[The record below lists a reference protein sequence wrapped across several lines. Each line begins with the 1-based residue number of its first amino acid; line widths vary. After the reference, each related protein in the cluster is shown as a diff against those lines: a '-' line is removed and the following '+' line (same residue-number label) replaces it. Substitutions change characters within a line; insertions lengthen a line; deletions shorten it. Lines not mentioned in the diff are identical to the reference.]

1 MTEHQLRLIEE
12 VKALF
17 YDDYFIEAHEK
28 ITTMESEFKDDSE
41 FLSRLN
47 SIEEVSILK
56 DALNSANNC
65 LELLADLDSWELIK
79 DEEDIATF
87 IKSDSNQF
95 IVRAEMIVE
104 APIFP
109 ILSLFSEIDLIS
121 SWVEVI
127 ESSTILAHPTSFTR
141 LLWYRMNLPWPCSDR
156 DIVVSAIGIPI
167 PENRSVL
174 INIKSVKTPTF
185 LNTSIP
191 PPAGS
196 DIRIDMSVGCIN
208 LMILEPGVTQVS
220 LISHSD
226 PHLAFL
232 PQSLIN
238 FGTKHGI
245 FFFMRMLREK
255 AKNFKGSE
263 FERRVNEKSDYY
275 KKIEDFYN
283 RLFKEDIKS

>member
-17 YDDYFIEAHEK
+17 YDDYFIEAHDK

-47 SIEEVSILK
+47 SIEEVTILK
-56 DALNSANNC
+56 DSLNGANSC
-65 LELLADLDSWELIK
+65 LELLADLDSWELVK

-87 IKSDSNQF
+87 TKSGSNQF

-104 APIFP
+104 APIFS

-127 ESSTILAHPTSFTR
+127 EHSTMLAQPTSFTR

-191 PPAGS
+191 APAGN

-232 PQSLIN
+232 PQPLIN

-263 FERRVNEKSDYY
+263 FERRVSEKSDYY

-283 RLFKEDIKS
+283 RLFKEDSTS